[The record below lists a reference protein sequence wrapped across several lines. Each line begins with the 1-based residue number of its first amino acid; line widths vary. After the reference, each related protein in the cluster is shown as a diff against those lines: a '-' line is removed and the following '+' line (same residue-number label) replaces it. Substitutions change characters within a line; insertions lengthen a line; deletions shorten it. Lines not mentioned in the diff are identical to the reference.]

1 MEMKDGHV
9 ELNEEEASGGTK
21 RHNVRYVLFFS
32 LLFAVI
38 AMSLAWIIPALQ
50 R

>member
-1 MEMKDGHV
+1 VEIKDGHV

-32 LLFAVI
+32 LLAAIIV
-38 AMSLAWIIPALQ
+38 MSLAWIIPASQ
-50 R
+50 Q